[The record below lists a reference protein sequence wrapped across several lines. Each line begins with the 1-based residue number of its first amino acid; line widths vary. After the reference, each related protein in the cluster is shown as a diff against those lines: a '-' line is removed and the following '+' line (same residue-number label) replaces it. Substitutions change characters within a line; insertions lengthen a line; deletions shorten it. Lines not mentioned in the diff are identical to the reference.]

1 MTSKDLALFD
11 LDHTL
16 IDVDSDHSWG
26 QFIVQQGLVDKAE
39 YEEAN
44 DKFYQDY
51 IASTLDPIEYNEFV
65 ANFLKSQTLDDLY
78 DYREKYLER
87 WVIPNMRPKAM
98 DAIKAHRERGDKIL
112 VVSAT
117 NDFVVVPIAKLFGVA
132 ESDVLATRLEVTP
145 DGYTG
150 KVTGRPNF
158 KEGKLLNLQAWIAE
172 QNSQGVTFGKTYAY
186 SDSRNDL
193 PLLEW
198 ADVPVCVC
206 PDEILHAHALAH
218 RWAVEDW
225 SI

>member
-1 MTSKDLALFD
+1 MKSKELALFD

-26 QFIVQQGLVDKAE
+26 QFIVQQGLVDKDE
-39 YEEAN
+39 YAQAN

-65 ANFLKSQTLDDLY
+65 ANFLKSQLLDDLHY
-78 DYREKYLER
+78 WRERYLER
-87 WVIPNMRPKAM
+87 WIIPNMRPKAM

-117 NDFVVVPIAKLFGVA
+117 NDFVVVPIAKLFGVEA
-132 ESDVLATRLEVTP
+132 NDVLATRLEVTP
-145 DGYTG
+145 GGYTG
-150 KVTGRPNF
+150 KVAGRPNF

-172 QNSQGVTFGKTYAY
+172 ENRQGITFGKTYAY

-198 ADVPVCVC
+198 ADVAVAVS
-206 PDEILHAHALAH
+206 PDDTLHAYALAH
-218 RWAVEDW
+218 HWAVEDW
-225 SI
+225 RL